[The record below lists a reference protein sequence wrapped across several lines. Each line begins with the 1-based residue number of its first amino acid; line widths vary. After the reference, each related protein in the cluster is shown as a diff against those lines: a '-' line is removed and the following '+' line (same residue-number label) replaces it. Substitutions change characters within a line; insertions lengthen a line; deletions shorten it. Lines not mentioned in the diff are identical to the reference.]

1 MNSGRNV
8 LFVPLPKAPTIRRL
22 AYALAFWCAMG
33 AIEYHR
39 QWQSAIGRAWQIFF
53 VCFALLMIVA
63 FARLL
68 VLRFR
73 QARSHPQQLN

>member
-1 MNSGRNV
+1 
-8 LFVPLPKAPTIRRL
+8 
-22 AYALAFWCAMG
+22 MG